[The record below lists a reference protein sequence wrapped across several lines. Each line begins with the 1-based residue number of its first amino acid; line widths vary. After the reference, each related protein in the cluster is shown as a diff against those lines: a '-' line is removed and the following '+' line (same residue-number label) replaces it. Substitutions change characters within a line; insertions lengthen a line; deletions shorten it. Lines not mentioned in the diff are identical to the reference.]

1 MKKYIPDYYKEFQ
14 CIAGKCK
21 DNCCIGW
28 DIMIDEESYEKYKT
42 VKTPF
47 KARLDQGICHGEEP
61 QFHLDDQKRCAFL
74 NDQNLCDIYIELGE
88 EALCEICTQHPR
100 FHNEYGHILQS
111 GLGIACEEAARLILE
126 EADFHLEEVDINTKE
141 VEFDEWAEELMQIE
155 IRLLNLVNKKDVS
168 INERIDKVY
177 DLAAAY
183 QEQLNITGELSKDL
197 LKKEISS
204 NHILETMQQKDYL
217 KGWFDF
223 YENLDYMDKDFYE
236 IVKKSKECISDVILQ
251 SKENASYIERLI
263 SYFIYRHFIKSYED
277 DNFLGKIKF
286 AILSCLMI
294 ECMNEYCRK
303 YQLTF
308 DSIDIAKMYSKEIE
322 YSEEN
327 MDEIYE
333 ELLFD

>member
-14 CIAGKCK
+14 CIAGECK

-28 DIMIDEESYEKYKT
+28 DIMIDEESYKEYQA

-61 QFHLDDQKRCAFL
+61 HFRLDAKKRCAFL
-74 NDQNLCDIYIELGE
+74 NDQNLCDIYMELGE
-88 EALCEICTQHPR
+88 DALCEICTQHPR

-126 EADFHLEEVDINTKE
+126 EADFHLEEVCSKE
-141 VEFDEWAEELMQIE
+141 GDFDEWAEELMQIE
-155 IRLLNLVNKKDVS
+155 IRLLNLLNKKELLID
-168 INERIDKVY
+168 ERINQVY
-177 DLAAAY
+177 DLTAAY
-183 QEQLNITGELSKDL
+183 QEQFNLTGELSRDL
-197 LKKEISS
+197 IKKEIPS
-204 NHILETMQQKDYL
+204 NHILKKMQQKEYL
-217 KGWFDF
+217 KDWFDF
-223 YENLDYMDKDFYE
+223 YENLDYMDEDFYE
-236 IVKKSKECISDVILQ
+236 IVKKSKESVSDVILQ
-251 SKENASYIERLI
+251 SDENVSYIERLI

-294 ECMNEYCRK
+294 ECMNAYCK
-303 YQLTF
+303 KQKLTF
-308 DSIDIAKMYSKEIE
+308 DRIDIAKMYSKEIE

-333 ELLFD
+333 ELLFE

>member
-28 DIMIDEESYEKYKT
+28 DIMIDEQSYKKYQA

-47 KARLDQGICHGEEP
+47 KERLDQGICHGEEP
-61 QFHLDDQKRCAFL
+61 QFRLDDQKRCAFL

-88 EALCEICTQHPR
+88 DALCEICTQHPK

-126 EADFHLEEVDINTKE
+126 ESDLHLEEVCSKE
-141 VEFDEWAEELMQIE
+141 GDFDEWAEELMQIE
-155 IRLLNLVNKKDVS
+155 IKLLNLLNKKEIPID
-168 INERIDKVY
+168 ERIDQVY
-177 DLAAAY
+177 DLTQAY
-183 QEQLNITGELSKDL
+183 QEQFNLTGELSRNL
-197 LKKEISS
+197 IKKEIPS
-204 NHILETMQQKDYL
+204 NHILRKMQQKEYL
-217 KGWFDF
+217 KDWFDF
-223 YENLDYMDKDFYE
+223 YETLDYMDKEFYE
-236 IVKKSKECISDVILQ
+236 IVKKSKESVSDVTLQ
-251 SKENASYIERLI
+251 SGENASYIEHLI

-294 ECMNEYCRK
+294 ECMNVYCRK
-303 YQLTF
+303 HKLAF
-308 DSIDIAKMYSKEIE
+308 DRINIAKMYSKEIE

-327 MDEIYE
+327 MNEIHE